1 MGHEWILEV
10 LRDLSSY
17 ARANG
22 LAGLASKAD
31 EALRVAQVEIDAAG
45 QRPLDETGGMTA
57 KGKAH

>member
-1 MGHEWILEV
+1 MGHEWILDV

-22 LAGLASKAD
+22 LTALASKAD
-31 EALRVAQVEIDAAG
+31 EALRVARAEIETAG
-45 QRPLDETGGMTA
+45 QQPVGDAGGMVA